1 MQNTTATCKQAHSR
15 KLDERKMLPKEIEEA
30 KEKADKIYE
39 KYSQARTPVKVAYF
53 NLRLAK
59 PKCLTRANAS
69 RISPFLY
76 QFT

>member
-1 MQNTTATCKQAHSR
+1 
-15 KLDERKMLPKEIEEA
+15 
-30 KEKADKIYE
+30 

-53 NLRLAK
+53 NFRLAK
-59 PKCLTRANAS
+59 PKRFTRANAS